1 MSDALRY
8 PIGRMQRPAVVSST
22 QRQAMIDQI
31 AEAPALLRAAVNG
44 LMEAQMDTPFREGGW
59 SVRQVVSHV
68 SDSHINAYV
77 RFRWTLTEEIP
88 TIKAYDQNLWA
99 ELADAKSSDVETSL
113 VLLETLHRRWVTL
126 LRSLSEEDF
135 RRALHHPEDGPMT
148 LDDLLCT
155 YAWHGRHHAAHI
167 TALRARKGW

>member
-8 PIGRMQRPAVVSST
+8 PIGRMQRPTVVTST
-22 QRQAMIDQI
+22 HRQEMIGQI
-31 AEAPALLRAAVNG
+31 AAAPALLRAAVDG
-44 LMEAQMDTPFREGGW
+44 LTESQIDTPYRAGGW
-59 SVRQVVSHV
+59 SVRQVVSHLP
-68 SDSHINAYV
+68 DSHIHAYV
-77 RFRWTLTEEIP
+77 RFRWTLTEEVP
-88 TIKAYDQNLWA
+88 TIKTYDQSLWA

-126 LRSLSEEDF
+126 LRSLNEEDF
-135 RRALHHPEDGPMT
+135 RRALHHPEDGLMT

-167 TALRARKGW
+167 TALRACKGW